1 MTELTLSIPD
11 QKLDLVKQL
20 ISEIDGITLES
31 ETNYDSIFTP
41 EVIVML
47 EERKKTPREEFIPI
61 EEVRAKI
68 KSKYGV

>member
-41 EVIVML
+41 EVIAML

>member
-11 QKLDLVKQL
+11 QKVDLIKQL
-20 ISEIDGITLES
+20 ISEIDGITLSS
-31 ETNYDSIFTP
+31 EYNYDDIFTP
-41 EVIVML
+41 ELIAML